1 MLKRSWFRGLAKT
14 ERLEIIFMDVLKKL
28 FEQHFH
34 APPERIQPLQGEL
47 GGSGRKIIRL
57 GNEKVSAIGILYGV
71 REENVAFLEFSKHF
85 RRHGLPVPEIYAE
98 DLSHGAYLEED
109 LGDTTLF
116 EFLSKNRAG
125 GNIAP
130 QVVEAYRKVVSVLPR
145 FQAEAGRDLD
155 YSVCYPNPSFDRQ
168 SIAWDLN
175 YFKYYFLRLA
185 GIPFNE
191 QALEDDFG
199 RLTEFLLSAPR
210 DYFLYRDFQSRN
222 ILLRNGDPFFVDY
235 QGGRKGALQYDIA
248 SLLYDAKADL
258 PPELRQQLLDHYLD
272 RLAGFTKLDRAA
284 FMQHFYPYVY
294 IRIMQA
300 LGAYGFR
307 GFYERKA
314 HFLQSVPYA
323 LKNLRWLLHHVRLP
337 VPLPALMNAFKG
349 MLASEKLQ
357 ALATD
362 ADNLIVRIFSFSF
375 HQGLPKD
382 ESGNGGGF
390 IFDGRSLPNPGR
402 EERFKTLTG
411 KDAPVIDYLV
421 QQESV
426 HQFLAS
432 VLSLVDSSINNY
444 QQRGFKNLM
453 VSFGCTGGQH
463 RSVFLAEQLAKRLRN
478 RNGVEVAVR
487 HLELE
492 KLGKRKA
499 LQ

>member
-1 MLKRSWFRGLAKT
+1 MSL
-14 ERLEIIFMDVLKKL
+14 DVLKKL

-34 APPERIQPLQGEL
+34 APPERVVPLKGEL
-47 GGSGRKIIRL
+47 GGSRPKIIRL
-57 GNEKVSAIGILYGV
+57 ANAKVSAIGIFYGV
-71 REENVAFLEFSKHF
+71 REENVAFLEFTKHF

-116 EFLSKNRAG
+116 EFLSENRTGA
-125 GNIAP
+125 NIAP
-130 QVVEAYRKVVSVLPR
+130 QVIEAYRKVVAVLPR
-145 FQAEAGRDLD
+145 FQVEAARELN
-155 YSVCYPNPSFDRQ
+155 YSVCYPIASFDRQ

-191 QALEDDFG
+191 QALEDDFN

-272 RLAGFTKLDRAA
+272 TLARFVKLDRAA
-284 FMQHFYPYVY
+284 FLQHFYPYVY
-294 IRIMQA
+294 VRIMQA

-323 LKNLRWLLHHVRLP
+323 LKNVRWLLHNVRLP
-337 VPLPALMNAFKG
+337 IPLPALMNAFKD
-349 MLASEKLQ
+349 MLSSEKLQ
-357 ALATD
+357 GLA
-362 ADNLIVRIFSFSF
+362 AESENLVVRVFSFSF
-375 HQGLPKD
+375 HQTLPQD
-382 ESGNGGGF
+382 ETGNGGGF
-390 IFDGRSLPNPGR
+390 VFDGRSLPNPGR
-402 EERFKTLTG
+402 EERFKFLTG
-411 KDAPVIDYLV
+411 KDALVIDYLN

-426 HQFLAS
+426 HQFLAG
-432 VLSLVDSSINNY
+432 VLSLVDASINNY

-463 RSVFLAEQLAKRLRN
+463 RSVYLAEQLAKRLRA
-478 RNGVEVAVR
+478 RNGLEVIVR
-487 HLELE
+487 HLGLE

>member
-1 MLKRSWFRGLAKT
+1 
-14 ERLEIIFMDVLKKL
+14 MDVLKKL

-34 APPERIQPLQGEL
+34 APPEHIVPLQGEL

-57 GNEKVSAIGILYGV
+57 ANEKHRAIGILYGV

-98 DLSHGAYLEED
+98 DLTHGAYLEED

-116 EFLSKNRAG
+116 EFLSKNRSG

-130 QVVEAYRKVVSVLPR
+130 EVVEAYRKVVAVLPR
-145 FQAEAGRDLD
+145 FQVEAGCDLN
-155 YSVCYPNPSFDRQ
+155 YKVCYPIASFDRQ

-191 QALEDDFG
+191 QALEDDFS

-258 PPELRQQLLDHYLD
+258 PPDLRQQLLDHYLD
-272 RLAGFTKLDRAA
+272 RLSSFIKLDRAA

-323 LKNLRWLLHHVRLP
+323 LKNLRWLLHNVRLTI
-337 VPLPALMNAFKG
+337 PLPALMNAFKD
-349 MLASEKLQ
+349 MLSSEKLQ
-357 ALATD
+357 GLATD
-362 ADNLIVRIFSFSF
+362 ADNLVVRIFSFSF
-375 HQGLPKD
+375 HQSLPKD
-382 ESGNGGGF
+382 ETGNGGGF

-411 KDAPVIDYLV
+411 KDAPVIEYLQ

-432 VLSLVDSSINNY
+432 VLSLVDASVGTY
-444 QQRGFKNLM
+444 QQRRFKNLM

-463 RSVFLAEQLAKRLRN
+463 RSVYLAEQLAKRLRA
-478 RNGVEVAVR
+478 RSGLEVVVR

>member
-1 MLKRSWFRGLAKT
+1 M
-14 ERLEIIFMDVLKKL
+14 EVLKKL
-28 FEQHFH
+28 FEHHFH
-34 APPERIQPLQGEL
+34 APPEHIVPLQGEL
-47 GGSGRKIIRL
+47 GGSGRRIIRL
-57 GNEKVSAIGILYGV
+57 SNKKHRAIGILYGV
-71 REENVAFLEFSKHF
+71 REENAAFLAFSKHF

-125 GNIAP
+125 ESVAP
-130 QVVEAYRKVVSVLPR
+130 QVVEAYRKVVALLPC
-145 FQAEAGRDLD
+145 FQVEAGRDLD
-155 YSVCYPNPSFDRQ
+155 YTVCYPISSFDRQ

-191 QALEDDFG
+191 HALEEDFT
-199 RLTEFLLSAPR
+199 RLTEFLLTAPR

-272 RLAGFTKLDRAA
+272 RLSSFVQLDREVFLRHYYA
-284 FMQHFYPYVY
+284 YVY
-294 IRIMQA
+294 VRILQA

-337 VPLPALMNAFKG
+337 VPLPALMDAFKG

-357 ALATD
+357 GLAS
-362 ADNLIVRIFSFSF
+362 AAENLIVRVFSFSY
-375 HQGLPKD
+375 HHGLPQD
-382 ESGNGGGF
+382 QSGNGAGF
-390 IFDGRSLPNPGR
+390 GFDGR
-402 EERFKTLTG
+402 
-411 KDAPVIDYLV
+411 
-421 QQESV
+421 
-426 HQFLAS
+426 
-432 VLSLVDSSINNY
+432 
-444 QQRGFKNLM
+444 
-453 VSFGCTGGQH
+453 
-463 RSVFLAEQLAKRLRN
+463 RLRD
-478 RNGVEVAVR
+478 
-487 HLELE
+487 
-492 KLGKRKA
+492 
-499 LQ
+499 

>member
-1 MLKRSWFRGLAKT
+1 
-14 ERLEIIFMDVLKKL
+14 MDVLKKL

-34 APPERIQPLQGEL
+34 SPVGRVQPLQGQL
-47 GGSGRKIIRL
+47 GGSGRNIIRL
-57 GNEKVSAIGILYGV
+57 ASDKLSAIGILYDV
-71 REENVAFLEFSKHF
+71 REENVAFLEFSRHF
-85 RRHGLPVPEIYAE
+85 RLHGLPVPEIYAE
-98 DLSHGAYLEED
+98 DLNHGAYLEED
-109 LGDTTLF
+109 LGDTSLF

-125 GNIAP
+125 ETIAP
-130 QVVEAYRKVVSVLPR
+130 QAVEAYRKVVAVLPR
-145 FQAEAGRDLD
+145 FQVEGGRDLN
-155 YSVCYPNPSFDRQ
+155 YKVCYPRASFDRQ

-199 RLTEFLLSAPR
+199 RLTKFLLSAGR

-222 ILLRNGDPFFVDY
+222 VMLRDGHPFFLDY

-272 RLAGFTKLDRAA
+272 RLAGFIELEREV
-284 FMQHFYPYVY
+284 FMQHYYAYVY
-294 IRIMQA
+294 VRIMQA

-323 LKNLRWLLHHVRLP
+323 LKNLRWLLQHVLLPIALPTLIDAFESMVASERLQS
-337 VPLPALMNAFKG
+337 LASDAEMA
-349 MLASEKLQ
+349 ASEKLQ
-357 ALATD
+357 SLASE
-362 ADNLIVRIFSFSF
+362 AENLIVRIFSFSF
-375 HQGLPKD
+375 HRGLPKD
-382 ESGNGGGF
+382 ESGHGGGF
-390 IFDGRSLPNPGR
+390 VFDGRSIPNPGR
-402 EERFKTLTG
+402 EERFKTFTG
-411 KDAPVIDYLV
+411 KDAPVIDYLN

-432 VLSLVDSSINNY
+432 VMSLVEASLSNY
-444 QQRGFKNLM
+444 QRRGFKSLM
-453 VSFGCTGGQH
+453 VSFGCTGGRH
-463 RSVFLAEQLAKRLRN
+463 HSVYLAEQLAKHLRGK
-478 RNGVEVAVR
+478 NGVEVVVR

-492 KLGKRKA
+492 KLGK
-499 LQ
+499 

>member
-1 MLKRSWFRGLAKT
+1 MT
-14 ERLEIIFMDVLKKL
+14 EFNRMDVLKKL

-34 APPERIQPLQGEL
+34 APPDHLVALQGDL

-57 GNEKVSAIGILYGV
+57 SNEKTSAIGILYGV
-71 REENVAFLEFSKHF
+71 REENAAFLEFSKHF

-98 DLSHGAYLEED
+98 ALNQGAYLEED

-116 EFLSKNRAG
+116 EFLSKNRSG

-130 QVVEAYRKVVSVLPR
+130 EVVEAYRKVVAVLPR
-145 FQAEAGRDLD
+145 FQVEAGRDLN
-155 YSVCYPNPSFDRQ
+155 YEVCYPISSFDRQ

-199 RLTEFLLSAPR
+199 RFTDFLLSAPR

-222 ILLRNGDPFFVDY
+222 IMLRHGQPFFVDY
-235 QGGRKGALQYDIA
+235 QGGRQGALQYDIA

-258 PPELRQQLLDHYLD
+258 PPDLRQQLLDHYLD
-272 RLAGFTKLDRAA
+272 SLARFIRLDREA
-284 FMQHFYPYVY
+284 FMRHYYAYVY
-294 IRIMQA
+294 IRILQA

-323 LKNLRWLLHHVRLP
+323 LKNLRWLLQHVRLP
-337 VPLPALMNAFKG
+337 VPLPAMMDAFKG

-357 ALATD
+357 GLATD
-362 ADNLIVRIFSFSF
+362 ADNLVVRIFSFSF
-375 HQGLPKD
+375 HHGLPKD

-390 IFDGRSLPNPGR
+390 IFDGRNLPNPGR
-402 EERFKTLTG
+402 EERFKSLTG
-411 KDAPVIDYLV
+411 KDAPVIDYLN

-432 VLSLVDSSINNY
+432 VYSLVDSSLGNY

-463 RSVFLAEQLAKRLRN
+463 RSVFLAEQLARRLRA
-478 RNGVEVAVR
+478 RNGLQVAVR